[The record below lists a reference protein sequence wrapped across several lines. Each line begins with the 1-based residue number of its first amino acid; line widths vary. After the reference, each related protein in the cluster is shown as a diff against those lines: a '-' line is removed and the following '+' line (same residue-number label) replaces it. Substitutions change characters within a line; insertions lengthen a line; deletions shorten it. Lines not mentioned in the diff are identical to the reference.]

1 MRKTGIHAK
10 KPDARAAHECTAQP
24 GRPVIWHGL
33 AVPCGTA
40 VPRGTGSPCHHGTAV
55 PCVISR
61 RSGCFG
67 LFKPGFASIFGEA
80 SRGVSSTVVS
90 TPNPRLFE
98 SKFRLELD

>member
-1 MRKTGIHAK
+1 MRKTGKHAK
-10 KPDARAAHECTAQP
+10 NRTPEAAQDRTAQP

-40 VPRGTGSPCHHGTAV
+40 VPHGTGSPCHHGTAV
-55 PCVISR
+55 PCGLSR

-67 LFKPGFASIFGEA
+67 LFIPDVASFLGEA